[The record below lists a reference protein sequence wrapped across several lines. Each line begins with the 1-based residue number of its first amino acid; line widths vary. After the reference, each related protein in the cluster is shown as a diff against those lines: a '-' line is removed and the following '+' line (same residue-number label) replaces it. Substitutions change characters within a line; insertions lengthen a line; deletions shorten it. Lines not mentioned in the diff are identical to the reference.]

1 MNVRTAVAALRAQAD
16 ARRTDREQRRRL
28 ERELAGYTT
37 AAEVAELESML
48 SRHSAEEIRD
58 IERIITRQAAQ
69 RRHVGAGYVKT

>member
-28 ERELAGYTT
+28 ECELAGYTT
-37 AAEVAELESML
+37 AAEIAELESML

-58 IERIITRQAAQ
+58 VEAILVRQAAR

>member
-58 IERIITRQAAQ
+58 IERIITRLAAQ

>member
-16 ARRTDREQRRRL
+16 ARRTGREQRRRL
-28 ERELAGYTT
+28 ECKLAGYTT
-37 AAEVAELESML
+37 AAEIAELESML

-58 IERIITRQAAQ
+58 VEAILVRQAAR